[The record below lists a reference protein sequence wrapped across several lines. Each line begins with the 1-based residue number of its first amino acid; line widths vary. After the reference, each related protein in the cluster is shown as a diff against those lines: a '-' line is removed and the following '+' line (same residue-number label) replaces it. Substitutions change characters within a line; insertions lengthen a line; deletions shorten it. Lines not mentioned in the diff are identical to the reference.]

1 MLDSRASRLAALA
14 VLLGALA
21 ALAVRYGS
29 LAPAPRLG
37 YYPTADHVA
46 AGYDS
51 YVGERVHVTGTVV
64 AVDPV
69 VIAAEYAAWVDG
81 GYRTGTIRLTI
92 TGLSQSVAPGET
104 LQVFGTARP
113 DRTVRATNAVAVP
126 AANFL
131 YTYAVSA
138 LAGLWVFARL
148 IRGWTVAWGELA
160 VRRRPAPISLTSAIA
175 ARLRTEEPVD
185 A

>member
-1 MLDSRASRLAALA
+1 MLDSRASRLAALT
-14 VLLGALA
+14 VLLGAFL
-21 ALAVRYGS
+21 ALAVRYGTLS
-29 LAPAPRLG
+29 PAPELG

-46 AGYDS
+46 AGYDA
-51 YVGERVHVTGTVV
+51 YVGDRIHVTGTVV

-81 GYRTGTIRLTI
+81 GYRTGTIHLTV
-92 TGLSQSVAPGET
+92 TGLSESVAPGET
-104 LQVFGTARP
+104 LQVFGVARP

-131 YTYAVSA
+131 YMYAVSV
-138 LAGLWVFARL
+138 LGGLWVFARL
-148 IRGWTVAWGELA
+148 VRGWTVAWGELA
-160 VRRRPAPISLTSAIA
+160 VRRRPAPISLTNAVA
-175 ARLRTEEPVD
+175 ARLRAEDPAD